1 MARFDSVGIFWQDV
15 ERSGRGEQRARVM
28 PPIPETTWV
37 MPRDLPDLSRAT
49 AISFDVETFDPSIEA
64 GHGPGWA
71 RGVGHICGISVGADD
86 DGRWYFPMRHEIEP
100 ENNYDPQRILDWAK
114 VNLGRAHQPKFGANL
129 TYDFGW
135 LKQEGV
141 DVKGEL
147 HDVQFAEALLDSD
160 ALVALDVLG
169 HKYLKE
175 GKVTS
180 DLYQWLA
187 DFYGGNPTAAQRKN
201 IFRSPARLAAPYAM
215 SDVDLPYRIIQKQ
228 WPILEREG
236 LLDLYRLECDL
247 IPLLVAMRFRGVSV
261 DVEKAE
267 QTRDAL
273 LVREKQHNAELKT
286 MVGFEVNVDAGDSL
300 AKAFTSLGLKFNYT
314 KPSKNFPK
322 GKPSFTKEFLKMV
335 NHPVG
340 AKIRQIR
347 NVQKTRSTFI
357 ESYIIDAHVNGKIY
371 PSIHQLKGDENGTV
385 TGRFAMSNPN
395 GQNLPSRDDEMGP
408 LVRGHFRPDLGH
420 KQWRKFDWSQ
430 LQYRFLAHYA
440 VDDED
445 GTCLPGGSAEQ
456 LRNVFN
462 TDPRADYHAVVQDII
477 RKITGI
483 ELGRKPVKNVNFG
496 FVFGMGID
504 HLAVMLGLP
513 IKEAKELAA
522 TYHEGVPY
530 VKSTLR
536 WASAEAQNKGIV
548 TTILGRKTRFNLW
561 EPDTWGGKDVERAIS
576 LPYAQALAAYGPN
589 IRRGYTHKA
598 LNYKLQ
604 GSEGDLMKV
613 CMLRG
618 WNEGVFDAT
627 GVPSLTVHDELD
639 FSDHGESDEA
649 YEYLAREIMEN
660 SIKFRVPISVGC
672 DVGPDWGACL

>member
-1 MARFDSVGIFWQDV
+1 MARFDSVGIFWQDA
-15 ERSGRGEQRARVM
+15 ERSGKGQKRACIM
-28 PPIPETTWV
+28 PPIPETTWT
-37 MPRDLPDLSRAT
+37 MPRDLPNLANAT
-49 AISFDVETFDPSIEA
+49 ALSVDAEVWDPGIDQ
-64 GHGPGWA
+64 GFGPGWG
-71 RGVGHICGISVGADD
+71 RGVGHIAGISVGADD
-86 DGRWYFPMRHEIEP
+86 DGRWYFPMRHEAEP
-100 ENNYDPQRILDWAK
+100 ENNYDPQRILDWCG
-114 VNLGRAHQPKFGANL
+114 VELTRPTQPKFGANL
-129 TYDFGW
+129 TYDYGW

-141 DVKGEL
+141 TMKGEL

-160 ALVALDVLG
+160 ALVALNVLG

-175 GKVTS
+175 GKDSSV
-180 DLYQWLA
+180 LYQFLA
-187 DFYGGNPTAAQRKN
+187 DWFGGKPNADQRKW
-201 IFRSPARLAAPYAM
+201 IAKAPARLVAPYAIG
-215 SDVDLPYRIIQKQ
+215 DVDLPYRVLQKQ
-228 WPILEREG
+228 WPLLEKEG

-247 IPLLVAMRFRGVSV
+247 IPLLVAMRFQGVSV
-261 DVEKAE
+261 DVEKAHR
-267 QTRDAL
+267 TRDEL
-273 LVREKQHNAELKT
+273 LVREKLHNAELKT

-300 AKAFTSLGLKFNYT
+300 AKAFNHLGLPFKYT
-314 KPSKNFPK
+314 TPTKNFPK
-322 GKPSFTKEFLKMV
+322 GKPSFTKDFLKMV

-357 ESYIIDAHVNGKIY
+357 ESYIINSHVNGKIY

-408 LVRGHFRPDLGH
+408 LVRGLCIPDFGH

-440 VDDED
+440 VDSVD
-445 GTCLPGGSAEQ
+445 GNCEVGGSAEQ
-456 LRNVFN
+456 LRKVFN
-462 TDPRADYHAVVQDII
+462 TDPKADYHAVVQGLIT
-477 RKITGI
+477 KITGV
-483 ELGRKPVKNVNFG
+483 ELARKPVKNVNFG

-513 IKEAKELAA
+513 LSEAKELAA

-536 WASAEAQNKGIV
+536 WASEEAQKYGVV
-548 TTILGRKTRFNLW
+548 TTVLGRKTRFNLW
-561 EPDTWGGKDVERAIS
+561 EPDGYGQRGAERRPA
-576 LPYAQALAAYGPN
+576 LPYHVALREYGA
-589 IRRGYTHKA
+589 IKRAYTHKA

-627 GVPSLTVHDELD
+627 GVPRLTVHDELD
-639 FSDHGESDEA
+639 FSDVGDA
-649 YEYLAREIMEN
+649 DDAFDYLAREIMEN
-660 SIKFRVPISVGC
+660 SHKFRVPISVGC
-672 DVGPDWGACL
+672 DVGANWGECL